1 MSQGPNP
8 FVYIFPAVLLAAVM
22 LYFTYGAVDRVGL
35 ATHQA
40 EAQVTGKQ
48 HTAGST
54 TYTTEIIGGRTM
66 TRPTRNPEAYVVSLR
81 LAGETTGGVVSRE
94 LYDAL
99 TTGDR
104 VRVSYR
110 KTRLS
115 KRLLVTDV
123 KR

>member
-1 MSQGPNP
+1 
-8 FVYIFPAVLLAAVM
+8 
-22 LYFTYGAVDRVGL
+22 
-35 ATHQA
+35 
-40 EAQVTGKQ
+40 
-48 HTAGST
+48 
-54 TYTTEIIGGRTM
+54 M